1 MQFVDVKTDI
11 AFKKIFGSEQHKEI
25 LIGLLNALLEL
36 EGDTCIKDVTLKNPW
51 QPPDIPLL
59 KETILDI
66 KAVDNRGVS
75 FLVEMQIRD
84 TNFFDKRALYYTA
97 KAYTG
102 QIKKGENYPKLNQVI
117 FIGIL
122 DFNSF
127 DGDNYLTRHL
137 ILNRDTLKQE
147 LRDIEFNFI
156 ELKKFTKSEEEL
168 ESIIEKWIYFI
179 KNADNLTMIPKNAEA
194 IPELNE
200 AYKLASMNAWTEE
213 ELDIYEY
220 WQIRDAGDRYKI
232 QEEFEKGLEKG
243 KIEGKNEGWVEG
255 KNKRNVEIAIEMI
268 KDGESNDRIRKYTG
282 LTDVEINGL
291 RKG

>member
-1 MQFVDVKTDI
+1 
-11 AFKKIFGSEQHKEI
+11 
-25 LIGLLNALLEL
+25 L
-36 EGDTCIKDVTLKNPW
+36 EGDRRIKSVTLKNPW
-51 QPPDIPLL
+51 QPPDIPIL
-59 KETILDI
+59 KETILDVR
-66 KAVDNRGVS
+66 AVDNRDVT
-75 FLVEMQIRD
+75 FIIEMQIKD
-84 TNFFDKRALYYTA
+84 TTFFDKRAMYYTS

-102 QIKKGENYPKLNQVI
+102 QIKKGEDYPKLNQVI

-156 ELKKFTKSEEEL
+156 ELKKFNKQEEEL
-168 ESIIEKWIYFI
+168 ETIIEKWIYFI

-213 ELDIYEY
+213 ELEIYEY

-232 QEEFEKGLEKG
+232 QEEFEKGIDKGIEK
-243 KIEGKNEGWVEG
+243 V
-255 KNKRNVEIAIEMI
+255 AIEMI
-268 KDGESNDRIRKYTG
+268 KDGESNEKIRKYTG
-282 LTDVEINGL
+282 LSDDEIDGL
-291 RKG
+291 RKDGIGKSDLSNA

>member
-220 WQIRDAGDRYKI
+220 WQIRDAGDRYKM
-232 QEEFEKGLEKG
+232 QEEFEKGKTEG
-243 KIEGKNEGWVEG
+243 KIEM
-255 KNKRNVEIAIEMI
+255 AIEMI
-268 KDGESNDRIRKYTG
+268 KDGESNEKIRKYTG
-282 LTDVEINGL
+282 LMDDEIHGL
-291 RKG
+291 RKD

>member
-179 KNADNLTMIPKNAEA
+179 KNADNLTMIPK
-194 IPELNE
+194 
-200 AYKLASMNAWTEE
+200 KC
-213 ELDIYEY
+213 
-220 WQIRDAGDRYKI
+220 
-232 QEEFEKGLEKG
+232 
-243 KIEGKNEGWVEG
+243 
-255 KNKRNVEIAIEMI
+255 
-268 KDGESNDRIRKYTG
+268 
-282 LTDVEINGL
+282 
-291 RKG
+291 

>member
-11 AFKKIFGSEQHKEI
+11 AFKKIFGSDQHKDI
-25 LIGLLNALLEL
+25 LIGFLNAVLEL
-36 EGDTCIKDVTLKNPW
+36 EGDRRIKSVTLKNPW
-51 QPPDIPLL
+51 QPPDIPIL

-66 KAVDNRGVS
+66 RAVDNRGVS
-75 FLVEMQIRD
+75 FIVEMQVKD
-84 TNFFDKRALYYTA
+84 TNFFDKRAMYYTA

-127 DGDNYLTRHL
+127 EGDSYLTRHL
-137 ILNRDTLKQE
+137 ILNRETMKQD
-147 LRDIEFNFI
+147 LRDLEFNFI
-156 ELKKFTKSEEEL
+156 ELKKFNKQEEEL

-179 KNADNLTMIPKNAEA
+179 KNAGNLTMIPKSAAE

-200 AYKLASMNAWTEE
+200 AYTLAAMNAWTEE
-213 ELDIYEY
+213 ELEIYEY

-232 QEEFEKGLEKG
+232 QEEFEKGIEKG
-243 KIEGKNEGWVEG
+243 IEKGREEERLGNARTM
-255 KNKRNVEIAIEMI
+255 KRLGVTTEVIVQVCGLSVDEIE
-268 KDGESNDRIRKYTG
+268 K
-282 LTDVEINGL
+282 L
-291 RKG
+291 

>member
-1 MQFVDVKTDI
+1 MQFVDVKTGI

-25 LIGLLNALLEL
+25 LIGFLNALLEL
-36 EGDTCIKDVTLKNPW
+36 EGDKRIKEVTLKNPW

-66 KAVDNRGVS
+66 KAVDNRGIS

-127 DGDNYLTRHL
+127 EGDNYLTRHL
-137 ILNRDTLKQE
+137 VLNRETLKQE
-147 LRDIEFNFI
+147 LSDIEFNFI

-179 KNADNLTMIPKNAEA
+179 KNADNLSMIPRNAEA

-200 AYKLASMNAWTEE
+200 AYKLASMNTWSEE
-213 ELDIYEY
+213 ELEIYEY

-232 QEEFEKGLEKG
+232 QEEFKKGIEKGTEK
-243 KIEGKNEGWVEG
+243 
-255 KNKRNVEIAIEMI
+255 RTLEIALEMI
-268 KDGESNDRIRKYTG
+268 RDGETNVKIRKYTG
-282 LTDVEINGL
+282 LTDDEIEKL
-291 RKG
+291 RGVV